1 LFNCSRMHKADNYSH
16 QSLSI
21 FDDPNH
27 YTFLLR
33 NVTTYVY
40 SSYTFL
46 KIRIFMLAGLYT
58 VVFKQNA
65 LSMWPSD
72 VIEHL
77 QYNINTFNTGM

>member
-1 LFNCSRMHKADNYSH
+1 
-16 QSLSI
+16 
-21 FDDPNH
+21 
-27 YTFLLR
+27 
-33 NVTTYVY
+33 
-40 SSYTFL
+40 
-46 KIRIFMLAGLYT
+46 MLAGLYT